1 MQLLQTGGG
10 ASLLFSSID
19 NLTIGKILAIGIFIL
34 LAIPVV
40 VTSLYL
46 FIKKLNIRKIGPIER
61 LEEQQKQ
68 FFDEQQRRN
77 ELRNLSMSE
86 QHFMDE
92 ENKEN
97 DEHLKERCQERTI
110 NMRLFLQNELS
121 GIIDNP
127 LAVSAICVH
136 FRATFS
142 NAIIKNHF
150 TRELIPERYAK
161 YRERILN
168 ELKAEY
174 VNLFLRSENRLPEID
189 LIMPVIERF
198 LDSWLSM
205 VRDEVC
211 TTCREKISVY
221 ERYKVKFEETPNLK
235 DIVDW
240 CIKKNQDYIRFCS
253 A

>member
-1 MQLLQTGGG
+1 MTDV
-10 ASLLFSSID
+10 FSSVGG
-19 NLTIGKILAIGIFIL
+19 LTIGQMLVIGIFVL
-34 LAIPVV
+34 LVIPIIVV
-40 VTSLYL
+40 SAYL
-46 FIKKLNIRKIGPIER
+46 FIKKLNIKKIGPIER

-77 ELRNLSMSE
+77 EIRSLSMSE

-110 NMRLFLQNELS
+110 NMRIFLQNELS
-121 GIIDNP
+121 SLIENP

-150 TRELIPERYAK
+150 TKELLPERYAK

-174 VNLFLRSENRLPEID
+174 VNLFLRSENQLLGID
-189 LIMPVIERF
+189 LIIPVIERF

-205 VRDEVC
+205 VKDEVC
-211 TTCREKISVY
+211 ATCREKIGVY
-221 ERYKVKFEETPNLK
+221 ERYKSKFEETPNLK

-240 CIKKNQDYIRFCS
+240 CIKKNQDYIRYFS
-253 A
+253 T

>member
-1 MQLLQTGGG
+1 MNDVFNSVGGL
-10 ASLLFSSID
+10 AID
-19 NLTIGKILAIGIFIL
+19 KMVVIGIFIL
-34 LAIPVV
+34 IAIPLIVV
-40 VTSLYL
+40 SAYL
-46 FIKKLNIRKIGPIER
+46 FIKKLNIKKIGPIER
-61 LEEQQKQ
+61 LEEQQKH

-77 ELRNLSMSE
+77 EIRSLSMSE

-110 NMRLFLQNELS
+110 NMRIFLQNELAAVI
-121 GIIDNP
+121 GDP

-150 TRELIPERYAK
+150 TKELLPERYIK
-161 YRERILN
+161 YRERIQN

-189 LIMPVIERF
+189 VILPVIERF

-205 VRDEVC
+205 VKDEVC
-211 TTCREKISVY
+211 ATCREKIGVY
-221 ERYKVKFEETPNLK
+221 ERYKPKFEETPNLK

-240 CIKKNQDYIRFCS
+240 CIKKNQDYIRYFS
-253 A
+253 I

>member
-1 MQLLQTGGG
+1 MNDLFTSVGG
-10 ASLLFSSID
+10 
-19 NLTIGKILAIGIFIL
+19 LTIGQMLVIGIFAL
-34 LAIPVV
+34 LAIPIIVV
-40 VTSLYL
+40 SAYL
-46 FIKKLNIRKIGPIER
+46 FIKKLNIKKIGPIER

-77 ELRNLSMSE
+77 EIRNLSMSE

-110 NMRLFLQNELS
+110 NMRIFLQNELS
-121 GIIDNP
+121 SLIENP

-150 TRELIPERYAK
+150 TKELSPERYAK

-174 VNLFLRSENRLPEID
+174 VNLFLRSENQLPGID
-189 LIMPVIERF
+189 LIIPVIERF

-205 VRDEVC
+205 VKDEVC
-211 TTCREKISVY
+211 ATCREKIGVY
-221 ERYKVKFEETPNLK
+221 ERYKSKFEETPNLK
-235 DIVDW
+235 DIVEW
-240 CIKKNQDYIRFCS
+240 CIKKNQDYIRYFS
-253 A
+253 I